1 MLWIDKYQPRYLRD
15 LRCNRELN
23 DLLVKIT
30 SNSNGNIPHLLF
42 YGPSGGG
49 KKVRI
54 SAVLHEIFGDSVDK
68 VKADMIKPEGTN
80 SEFVLCQSPHH
91 MQISAPDLG
100 TKDGIVTQYLIKQLS
115 SQMGASSFF
124 SKGPSYRVFTI
135 LEADVL
141 SLKAQAGL
149 RRTMEKYSNNSRL
162 ILHCEQ
168 LSSIIPP
175 LRSRCLC
182 IRVPLPSP
190 DEVLQVLRHISN
202 SENLQ
207 VSTNYLEQIVKES
220 DCNLRRAIL
229 ILETAY
235 TQSFSNPPSALK
247 LPWQKVCI
255 DIATSV
261 VKNPHPKTLLDARE
275 PLYDLL
281 CSCIP
286 ADLILVTLTKH
297 LLSIVSA
304 SAHPIIINAAAH
316 YAHTLKLG
324 NKDIWHIEAF
334 LAQVMN
340 CHKHSK

>member
-1 MLWIDKYQPRYLRD
+1 
-15 LRCNRELN
+15 
-23 DLLVKIT
+23 
-30 SNSNGNIPHLLF
+30 
-42 YGPSGGG
+42 
-49 KKVRI
+49 
-54 SAVLHEIFGDSVDK
+54 
-68 VKADMIKPEGTN
+68 
-80 SEFVLCQSPHH
+80 

-115 SQMGASSFF
+115 SQMGANSFF
-124 SKGPSYRVFTI
+124 SKGPNYRVFTI

-190 DEVLQVLRHISN
+190 EEVLQVLRYISI

-207 VSTNYLEQIVKES
+207 VPTGYLEQIVTES
-220 DCNLRRAIL
+220 ECNLRRAIL

-235 TQSFSNPPSALK
+235 TQSFSMPPSALK

-261 VKNPHPKTLLDARE
+261 SCPVEFRETLFIHFNSSYHR
-275 PLYDLL
+275 
-281 CSCIP
+281 
-286 ADLILVTLTKH
+286 
-297 LLSIVSA
+297 LSRIRTQKRCWTQGSL
-304 SAHPIIINAAAH
+304 STTCCAAASP
-316 YAHTLKLG
+316 L
-324 NKDIWHIEAF
+324 I
-334 LAQVMN
+334 
-340 CHKHSK
+340 